1 MSGKE
6 KESMLKLP
14 GNSLFGKATL
24 ADEVT
29 HYFFFK
35 GHAVLLWANGRGV
48 ACDFAGKAVGARG
61 WALQ

>member
-1 MSGKE
+1 
-6 KESMLKLP
+6 MLKLP

-35 GHAVLLWANGRGV
+35 GHAVLLRANGRGV
-48 ACDFAGKAVGARG
+48 ACDFAGKAAGARG

>member
-1 MSGKE
+1 MSGRE
-6 KESMLKLP
+6 KESILKLP
-14 GNSLFGKATL
+14 GNSLFGKVAL

-35 GHAVLLWANGRGV
+35 GHAVLRANGWEV
-48 ACDFAGKAVGARG
+48 ACDFAGKAVGVRD